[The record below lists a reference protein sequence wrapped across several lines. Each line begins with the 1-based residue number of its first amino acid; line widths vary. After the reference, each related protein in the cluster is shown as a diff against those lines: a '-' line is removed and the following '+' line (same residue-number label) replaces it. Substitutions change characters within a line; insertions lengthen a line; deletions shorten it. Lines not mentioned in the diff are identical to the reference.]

1 MSKPLARSALKLL
14 SFSFL
19 IFFNISAESKNF
31 IFLEKY
37 LSQIEIVSDPQ
48 DRKTGLMNRES
59 LPDDSGMIFVWDRS
73 KVQCMWMK
81 NTSIP
86 LSVAYIEDTGEIIDI
101 YDMVPL
107 SRKSV
112 CSRKPALYALEVNQG
127 WFEKNELYVGDF
139 INISSVIQN
148 AK

>member
-1 MSKPLARSALKLL
+1 MSKPSARSALKLL

-19 IFFNISAESKNF
+19 IFFNIFTESKNF
-31 IFLEKY
+31 ISLEKY

-59 LPDDSGMIFVWDRS
+59 LPDDSGMIFVWDRN

>member
-1 MSKPLARSALKLL
+1 MSKPSARSALKLL

-31 IFLEKY
+31 IFLERY

-59 LPDDSGMIFVWDRS
+59 LPDDSGMIFVWDRN

>member
-1 MSKPLARSALKLL
+1 MSKPSARSALKLL

-19 IFFNISAESKNF
+19 IFFNIFAESKNF
-31 IFLEKY
+31 ISLEKY
-37 LSQIEIVSDPQ
+37 LLQIEIVSDPQ

-107 SRKSV
+107 SRKPV
-112 CSRKPALYALEVNQG
+112 CSKKPVLYALEVNKG
-127 WFEKNELYVGDF
+127 WFKKNGFHVGNF
-139 INISSVIQN
+139 INISEVIQN

>member
-1 MSKPLARSALKLL
+1 MSKPSARSALKLL

-19 IFFNISAESKNF
+19 IFFNIFAESKNF

-48 DRKTGLMNRES
+48 DRKTGLMNKES
-59 LPDDSGMIFVWDRS
+59 LPDDSGMIFVWDRN

>member
-1 MSKPLARSALKLL
+1 MLFRS
-14 SFSFL
+14 SFL
-19 IFFNISAESKNF
+19 IFFNIFAESKNF
-31 IFLEKY
+31 ISLEKY
-37 LSQIEIVSDPQ
+37 LLQIEIVSDPQ

-59 LPDDSGMIFVWDRS
+59 LPDDSGMIFVWDRN

-107 SRKSV
+107 SRESV
-112 CSRKPALYALEVNQG
+112 CSRKPVLYALEVNQG

-139 INISSVIQN
+139 INISSVVQN

>member
-1 MSKPLARSALKLL
+1 MSKPSARSALKLL

-59 LPDDSGMIFVWDRS
+59 LPDDSGMIFVWDRN

>member
-1 MSKPLARSALKLL
+1 MSKPSARSALKLL

-19 IFFNISAESKNF
+19 IFFNIFVESKNF

-59 LPDDSGMIFVWDRS
+59 LPDDSGMIFVWDRN

>member
-1 MSKPLARSALKLL
+1 MSKPSAHSALKLL

-139 INISSVIQN
+139 INISSVVQN

>member
-19 IFFNISAESKNF
+19 TFFNISAESKNF

-37 LSQIEIVSDPQ
+37 LSHIEIASDSK

-59 LPDDSGMIFVWDRS
+59 LPENSGMIFVWDTN

-86 LSVAYIEDTGEIIDI
+86 LSVAYIEDTGEIIGI

-107 SRKSV
+107 SRESV

>member
-1 MSKPLARSALKLL
+1 MSKPSARSALKLL

-19 IFFNISAESKNF
+19 IFFNIFAESKNF
-31 IFLEKY
+31 ISLEKY
-37 LSQIEIVSDPQ
+37 LLQIEIVSDPQ

>member
-1 MSKPLARSALKLL
+1 MSKPSARSALKLL

-19 IFFNISAESKNF
+19 IFFNIFAESKNF
-31 IFLEKY
+31 ISLEKY

-59 LPDDSGMIFVWDRS
+59 LPDDSGMIFVWDRN

-112 CSRKPALYALEVNQG
+112 LSL
-127 WFEKNELYVGDF
+127 
-139 INISSVIQN
+139 IHISEPTT
-148 AK
+148 

>member
-1 MSKPLARSALKLL
+1 MSKPSAHSALKLL

-86 LSVAYIEDTGEIIDI
+86 LSVAYIEGTGEIIDI

>member
-1 MSKPLARSALKLL
+1 MSRPLKRSALKLL

-19 IFFNISAESKNF
+19 ISINISAESKGF
-31 IFLEKY
+31 IVLEKY
-37 LSQIEIVSDPQ
+37 LSQIEVVSTLE
-48 DRKTGLMNRES
+48 DRNTGLMHRKS
-59 LPDDSGMIFVWDRS
+59 LPDDGGMIFVWDR
-73 KVQCMWMK
+73 KKIQCMWMK
-81 NTSIP
+81 NTLIP

>member
-1 MSKPLARSALKLL
+1 MSKPSARSALKLL

-19 IFFNISAESKNF
+19 IFFNIFAESKNF
-31 IFLEKY
+31 ISLEKY
-37 LSQIEIVSDPQ
+37 LLQIEIVSDPQ

-59 LPDDSGMIFVWDRS
+59 LPDDSGMIFVWDRN

-139 INISSVIQN
+139 INISSGIQN

>member
-1 MSKPLARSALKLL
+1 MSKPSAHSALKLL